1 MALSAADQALVA
13 RTWVQQFFVGPNA
26 TASLTHADIV
36 AAAAAFDVGL
46 DATNATNAFLS
57 TDALI
62 TSLAKLYPAP
72 FSTTATTVQKYAL
85 ACYVFMKR
93 AGVI

>member
-1 MALSAADQALVA
+1 MALSAAEQALVA
-13 RTWVQQFFVGPNA
+13 RTWAQQFFVGPNA
-26 TASLTHADIV
+26 TAGLSHADIV
-36 AAAAAFDVGL
+36 AAAAAFDAAL
-46 DATNATNAFLS
+46 DNTNVVNAFLA
-57 TDALI
+57 TDQLI
-62 TSLAKLYPAP
+62 VSLAKLYPAP

>member
-1 MALSAADQALVA
+1 MAITPADQALIA
-13 RTWVQQFFVGPNA
+13 RKWVEQFFVGPNV
-26 TASLTHADIV
+26 TANLTHADIV
-36 AAAAAFDVGL
+36 AAAAAFDAGL
-46 DATNATNAFLS
+46 DATNLLNAFLA
-57 TDALI
+57 TDPLI

-72 FSTTATTVQKYAL
+72 FSTNATVVQKYAL

>member
-1 MALSAADQALVA
+1 MALTAADLALVS
-13 RTWVQQFFVGPNA
+13 RTWVQQFFVTPNA
-26 TASLTHADIV
+26 VANLSHDDLV
-36 AAAAAFDVGL
+36 AAATALDTGL
-46 DATNATNAFLS
+46 DNTNATNAFLT
-57 TDALI
+57 TDTLI

-72 FSTTATTVQKYAL
+72 FSTRATTVQKYAL